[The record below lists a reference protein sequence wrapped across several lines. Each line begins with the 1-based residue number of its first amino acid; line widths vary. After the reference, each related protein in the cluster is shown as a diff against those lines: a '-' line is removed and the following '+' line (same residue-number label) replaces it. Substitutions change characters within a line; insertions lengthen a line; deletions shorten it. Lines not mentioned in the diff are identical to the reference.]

1 MGKRAHSGPQ
11 DHPKRPAATPESIEG
26 ALREYGFSAAEVRAL
41 PRIYDTQ
48 GGTEALIRFEVRELQ
63 KHEDELQEI
72 LDHEIS
78 LHDRLHEAMEWKVPS
93 RVQLDLDEKGYQRG
107 VKAKGRT
114 PEKCP
119 GLDRCLRG
127 GVLAY
132 RPQRHDQVH
141 QRDQVRLLRAHAR
154 FCQEMTRYI
163 DLRAAEVSS
172 PLEGSLNRSWIN
184 DHLESKGAIIELL
197 HNTLGFDHRSIAV
210 FVMTRLNL
218 KQDAAA
224 IERFTASSA
233 QALFDYQKR

>member
-1 MGKRAHSGPQ
+1 
-11 DHPKRPAATPESIEG
+11 
-26 ALREYGFSAAEVRAL
+26 
-41 PRIYDTQ
+41 
-48 GGTEALIRFEVRELQ
+48 
-63 KHEDELQEI
+63 
-72 LDHEIS
+72 
-78 LHDRLHEAMEWKVPS
+78 
-93 RVQLDLDEKGYQRG
+93 
-107 VKAKGRT
+107 
-114 PEKCP
+114 
-119 GLDRCLRG
+119 
-127 GVLAY
+127 
-132 RPQRHDQVH
+132 
-141 QRDQVRLLRAHAR
+141 
-154 FCQEMTRYI
+154 MTRYI